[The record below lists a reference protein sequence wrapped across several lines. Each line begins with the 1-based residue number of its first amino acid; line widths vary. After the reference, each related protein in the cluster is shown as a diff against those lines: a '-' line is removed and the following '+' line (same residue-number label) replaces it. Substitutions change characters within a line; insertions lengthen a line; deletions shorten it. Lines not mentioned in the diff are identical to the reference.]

1 MPSNNSNNNT
11 AFSKGSSLLVLLLAV
26 QIAPASAF
34 SSISSAQHQPATI
47 KPTVTKYRAIR
58 HLSAL
63 QTDNSED
70 QQQQQ
75 QDDSPRSIKAS
86 ALPDTETPLIKIDDT
101 SRDSTTKDSS
111 GNTASTGTINERLM
125 VELQDAADQEKY
137 GAKSGFGKKMGLSG
151 RRNEKSP
158 EEMEAA
164 LAEARDLNGVNPVVA
179 LTGGVFAFVVAGGLW
194 YATQKLGTFFAL
206 HPVATDVYFVQ
217 RLASVFRNVVMGLA
231 SLASGFFGVTG
242 MGIFLLGVK
251 VAIGVAKG
259 ELDPTPIVKKKDSNQ
274 VEMPN
279 VWDLMMNKKPKRQGG
294 RNGIGNGIDDNN
306 PFGL

>member
-1 MPSNNSNNNT
+1 MPSNNNN
-11 AFSKGSSLLVLLLAV
+11 FSLLVLLLVLTA
-26 QIAPASAF
+26 QTSAF
-34 SSISSAQHQPATI
+34 SPFSGIQQLATTTTTTTTRQRLV
-47 KPTVTKYRAIR
+47 PQYRAVR
-58 HLSAL
+58 RLSAL

-75 QDDSPRSIKAS
+75 QQDDTPRTIKAS

-101 SRDSTTKDSS
+101 TKDSS
-111 GNTASTGTINERLM
+111 SSSSTSASTGTINERLM

-194 YATQKLGTFFAL
+194 YATQQLGTFFAL
-206 HPVATDVYFVQ
+206 HPVETDVYFVQ

-274 VEMPN
+274 AEMPN

-294 RNGIGNGIDDNN
+294 RSGIGNGADDNN
-306 PFGL
+306 SFGL